1 MKHNMRARQS
11 GQVLVIV
18 VGGMIALITATGF
31 VVDAGFAF
39 SEQRA
44 TQNSADSAS
53 KAGAVVL
60 ARRAADV
67 STLTNQEWDEAVRNA
82 VVNAAIVN
90 KTTVLEMR
98 YTDWQG
104 TALPGDPAVGDP
116 NRRDVPANAAG
127 VRVVTQKRPATY
139 LIRVVG
145 INSWDIRQEA
155 TSVSGPTSA
164 CVETAG
170 SCRLLPIAF
179 PVTVYQCG
187 LGNTSVPLEQTW
199 GVGTEIILPL
209 CGGNPGSVG
218 WIDWT
223 PPNGGTAEIVT
234 VVQSP
239 PAVSVPLPSWKYIT
253 ATGGI
258 DSAPLE
264 DALNAYIGQIVQ
276 VPFFD
281 ATCNSEPIGSD
292 VSGCAEVGGAGV
304 NQWYHIPKILSFKLT
319 RAYTN
324 GNNTAICGANAQ
336 QCLVGSFVSFITQG
350 TVAAPCAGTCAFGT
364 TFAVQLIK

>member
-1 MKHNMRARQS
+1 MKQNTRSRQS
-11 GQVLVIV
+11 GQVLVLV
-18 VGGMIALITATGF
+18 VGGMIALIAGTGF

-60 ARRAADV
+60 ARKAAAT
-67 STLTNQEWDEAVRNA
+67 STLTGAQWDEAVRNA
-82 VVNAAIVN
+82 VLNAALVN
-90 KTTVLEMR
+90 KTTVREMR

-104 TALPGDPAVGDP
+104 AVLPGDPAVGAGE
-116 NRRDVPANAAG
+116 VPDAAAG
-127 VRVVTQKRPATY
+127 VRVVTRKQPSTY
-139 LIRVVG
+139 LIRVIG

-155 TSVSGPTSA
+155 TAVSGPTSA
-164 CVETAG
+164 CVETVG
-170 SCRLLPIAF
+170 SCVLLPVTF
-179 PVTVYQCG
+179 PVTVYKCA
-187 LGNTSVPLEQTW
+187 LGNTSVPLEQAW
-199 GVGTEIILPL
+199 AFGQEIILPL

-223 PPNGGTAEIVT
+223 PPGGGADELVES
-234 VVQSP
+234 VKSP

-253 ATGGI
+253 ETGGI
-258 DSAPLE
+258 SSKPLE
-264 DALNAYIGQIVQ
+264 DALNAYIGQTVQ

-281 ATCNSEPIGSD
+281 ATCNSEPVGSD
-292 VSGCAEVGGAGV
+292 VSGCAAAGGTGV

-319 RAYTN
+319 KAYTN
-324 GNNTAICGANAQ
+324 GNNEAICGDHAQ

-350 TVAAPCAGTCAFGT
+350 TVSAPCVGTCPFGT

>member
-1 MKHNMRARQS
+1 MKQNTRARQS
-11 GQVLVIV
+11 GQVLVLV
-18 VGGMIALITATGF
+18 VGGMIALIAATGF

-60 ARRAADV
+60 ARRAAEV
-67 STLTNQEWDEAVRNA
+67 STLTGAQWDEAVRNA
-82 VVNAAIVN
+82 VLNAALVN
-90 KTTVLEMR
+90 KATVLEMR
-98 YTDWQG
+98 YADWQG
-104 TALPGDPAVGDP
+104 TALPGNPAVGGG
-116 NRRDVPANAAG
+116 DVPANAAG
-127 VRVVTQKRPATY
+127 VRVVTRKQPGTY

-164 CVETAG
+164 CVEMAG
-170 SCRLLPIAF
+170 SCLLLPIAF
-179 PVTVYQCG
+179 PVTVYKCA

-199 GVGTEIILPL
+199 AVGAEITLPL

-218 WIDWT
+218 WIDWN
-223 PPNGGTAEIVT
+223 PPNGGTAEIIESVK
-234 VVQSP
+234 SP

-258 DSAPLE
+258 SSAPLE
-264 DALNAYIGQIVQ
+264 DALNTYIGQTVQ

-292 VSGCAEVGGAGV
+292 VSGCAEEGGAGV

-324 GNNTAICGANAQ
+324 GDNRDICGENAQ

-350 TVAAPCAGTCAFGT
+350 TVTAPCAGTCPFGT